1 MKRKKTNF
9 NEWTT
14 RVAIYQSFGQ
24 SKNYVG
30 KASNSYLLFTWAR
43 ENWLIELIFG
53 MAKWPV
59 EGKNGKNM
67 SIWIGTFEIN
77 DASKR
82 A

>member
-30 KASNSYLLFTWAR
+30 KASIPYLLFTWAKG
-43 ENWLIELIFG
+43 NWLIELIFG
-53 MAKWPV
+53 MASGLK

-67 SIWIGTFEIN
+67 SNWIGTFEIN
-77 DASKR
+77 DATKR